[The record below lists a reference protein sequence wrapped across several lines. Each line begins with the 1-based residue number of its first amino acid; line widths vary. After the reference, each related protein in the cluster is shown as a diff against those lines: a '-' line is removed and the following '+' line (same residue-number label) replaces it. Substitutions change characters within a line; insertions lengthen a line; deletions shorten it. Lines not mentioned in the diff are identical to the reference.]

1 MNSSVTK
8 SPFNP
13 SDTITIPSSSADSN
27 NKESQNLSFPIDNK
41 NSSTKDLATD
51 PALPSSG
58 DKPAVKTR
66 AMITGVQTRAARAID
81 PNMDPK
87 RLKRLQYLADI
98 ESKVKALEEEIAA
111 LSPQVALY
119 KSHHQALKME
129 QRMLSMEMSART
141 SNKILK
147 DAEIE
152 DNKAEVSRLRQL
164 HLTQQ
169 EVMWAG
175 WANGFDQQMAG
186 NPNMFQLSLERIA
199 YMTSIQALRCLIVM
213 SKTGESSEATQK
225 LKQRSGGWRCV
236 LGRDPSE
243 QAMANPSLHR
253 SGPSTAL
260 NMNPQ
265 LGGVQKTMTFN
276 SMPINQDLDK

>member
-1 MNSSVTK
+1 MESKVIYDREASSSQTTYTLHSFKDRKCFDIIEAMKKSSNPGLPPWPRRALELASFSAAPQSILPLARSSFQGLKKPYSMNSIVTK

-87 RLKRLQYLADI
+87 RLKRVISNRVSAQKSRLKRLQYLADI

-147 DAEIE
+147 D
-152 DNKAEVSRLRQL
+152 
-164 HLTQQ
+164 
-169 EVMWAG
+169 
-175 WANGFDQQMAG
+175 G
-186 NPNMFQLSLERIA
+186 NS
-199 YMTSIQALRCLIVM
+199 
-213 SKTGESSEATQK
+213 
-225 LKQRSGGWRCV
+225 
-236 LGRDPSE
+236 
-243 QAMANPSLHR
+243 
-253 SGPSTAL
+253 
-260 NMNPQ
+260 
-265 LGGVQKTMTFN
+265 
-276 SMPINQDLDK
+276 

>member
-1 MNSSVTK
+1 MESKVIYDREASSSQTTYTLHSFKDRKCFDIIEAMKKSSNPGLPPWPRRALELASFSAAPQSILPLARSSFQGLKKPYSMNSIVTK

-87 RLKRLQYLADI
+87 RLKRVISNRVSAQKSRLKRLQYLADI
-98 ESKVKALEEEIAA
+98 ESKVKALE
-111 LSPQVALY
+111 VALY

-147 DAEIE
+147 D
-152 DNKAEVSRLRQL
+152 
-164 HLTQQ
+164 
-169 EVMWAG
+169 
-175 WANGFDQQMAG
+175 G
-186 NPNMFQLSLERIA
+186 NS
-199 YMTSIQALRCLIVM
+199 
-213 SKTGESSEATQK
+213 
-225 LKQRSGGWRCV
+225 
-236 LGRDPSE
+236 
-243 QAMANPSLHR
+243 
-253 SGPSTAL
+253 
-260 NMNPQ
+260 
-265 LGGVQKTMTFN
+265 
-276 SMPINQDLDK
+276 